1 MKRIMFILLGGLV
14 ILTAGYFSRDDQPA
28 RNDVAA
34 TGEEDSSLLGS
45 HIKAAEK
52 AKGVEGNIMSA
63 FQQRDAMMD
72 AQGQ

>member
-1 MKRIMFILLGGLV
+1 MFILLGGLV

-28 RNDVAA
+28 SAQAGNDVAA